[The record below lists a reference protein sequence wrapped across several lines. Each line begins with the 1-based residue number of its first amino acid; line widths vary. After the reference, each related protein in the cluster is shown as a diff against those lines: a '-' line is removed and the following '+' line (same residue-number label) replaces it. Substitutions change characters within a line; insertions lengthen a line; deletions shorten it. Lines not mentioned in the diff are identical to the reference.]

1 MCQGEKYV
9 VKDEEASTAETNNG
23 INNENF
29 NFSLQNPSLPP
40 FGNIFS
46 KKLLNSEEVKF
57 EPKIASDSMVLKG
70 VQQYVGVKFFCFSA
84 IKKFENKSLEE
95 LRHFDYFMGRKVIS
109 TLFRSSKVEQKQK
122 DNTTITKIGVN
133 SSINSKTLPT
143 LFSALTAPSW
153 FGGSAYATESVPGLP
168 YELPLPLP
176 PPKEFFR
183 IPSKVSEPAPPSR
196 PKGLFGLPLTK
207 AEIGNTTNVLVGEFS
222 DVGLNGRQFTV
233 KEVFDQKQQPPQS
246 NFGSF
251 VPPILNNGQ
260 RTQINE
266 KMMCISAMKNFENK
280 CLEELRF
287 TDYSFG
293 NKLNSKNIFCSSKQQ
308 QNNPFNFSTNNN
320 TSPFNTNGNGG
331 GGGGGTFNFVFN
343 ISIPSNFK

>member
-1 MCQGEKYV
+1 MCQGEKCIV
-9 VKDEEASTAETNNG
+9 RDETSTAETNGG

-40 FGNIFS
+40 FGNIFN

-70 VQQYVGVKFFCFSA
+70 VQQYVGVKIFCISA
-84 IKKFENKSLEE
+84 LKKFEDKSLEE
-95 LRHFDYFMGRKVIS
+95 LRHFDYFMGKKVIS
-109 TLFRSSKVEQKQK
+109 TLFRPSNVEQKQK
-122 DNTTITKIGVN
+122 DNTTSTKTSVN

-143 LFSALTAPSW
+143 LFATLTAPSL
-153 FGGSAYATESVPGLP
+153 FGGSSYATESVPGLVKP
-168 YELPLPLP
+168 NFGYFKDSLYGLPLP
-176 PPKEFFR
+176 PPHPKE
-183 IPSKVSEPAPPSR
+183 
-196 PKGLFGLPLTK
+196 LFGVPLTK
-207 AEIGNTTNVLVGEFS
+207 SEKNPFGNTTSVLVGEFNAF
-222 DVGLNGRQFTV
+222 GLN
-233 KEVFDQKQQPPQS
+233 
-246 NFGSF
+246 
-251 VPPILNNGQ
+251 VPPILNNVQ
-260 RTQINE
+260 QIQINE

-293 NKLNSKNIFCSSKQQ
+293 KKLNSKNIFYSSSKQ

-331 GGGGGTFNFVFN
+331 GGTFNFVFN

>member
-1 MCQGEKYV
+1 
-9 VKDEEASTAETNNG
+9 
-23 INNENF
+23 
-29 NFSLQNPSLPP
+29 
-40 FGNIFS
+40 
-46 KKLLNSEEVKF
+46 
-57 EPKIASDSMVLKG
+57 
-70 VQQYVGVKFFCFSA
+70 
-84 IKKFENKSLEE
+84 
-95 LRHFDYFMGRKVIS
+95 MGKKVIS
-109 TLFRSSKVEQKQK
+109 TLFQPSKVEQKQK
-122 DNTTITKIGVN
+122 VFWDLKIFNNTTITKIGVN

-153 FGGSAYATESVPGLP
+153 FGGSAYATESVPGL
-168 YELPLPLP
+168 
-176 PPKEFFR
+176 
-183 IPSKVSEPAPPSR
+183 VSEPAPPSR

-233 KEVFDQKQQPPQS
+233 KGVLDQKPPQS
-246 NFGSF
+246 NF
-251 VPPILNNGQ
+251 VPPIPNNNQ
-260 RTQINE
+260 QTQINE

-320 TSPFNTNGNGG
+320 TTPFNTNGNGG

-343 ISIPSNFK
+343 ISIPSNFNKFELLFLSSDPRECKKGG

>member
-9 VKDEEASTAETNNG
+9 VKDE
-23 INNENF
+23 
-29 NFSLQNPSLPP
+29 
-40 FGNIFS
+40 
-46 KKLLNSEEVKF
+46 
-57 EPKIASDSMVLKG
+57 
-70 VQQYVGVKFFCFSA
+70 
-84 IKKFENKSLEE
+84 EE

-168 YELPLPLP
+168 YELPLPPP
-176 PPKEFFR
+176 PPKEFFG

-196 PKGLFGLPLTK
+196 PKGLFGLPLTS
-207 AEIGNTTNVLVGEFS
+207 EESLFGGNTTNVLVGEFS

-233 KEVFDQKQQPPQS
+233 KGVFDQKQQPPQS
-246 NFGSF
+246 NF

-280 CLEELRF
+280 
-287 TDYSFG
+287 
-293 NKLNSKNIFCSSKQQ
+293 
-308 QNNPFNFSTNNN
+308 ST
-320 TSPFNTNGNGG
+320 PFNTNGN
-331 GGGGGTFNFVFN
+331 GGGGTFNFVFN

>member
-9 VKDEEASTAETNNG
+9 VKDEASTAETNGG

-40 FGNIFS
+40 FGNILN

-70 VQQYVGVKFFCFSA
+70 VQQYVGVKIFCFSA
-84 IKKFENKSLEE
+84 LKKFENKSLEE
-95 LRHFDYFMGRKVIS
+95 LRHFDYFMGKKVIS
-109 TLFRSSKVEQKQK
+109 TLFRPSNVEQKQK
-122 DNTTITKIGVN
+122 DNTTTKIGVN

-143 LFSALTAPSW
+143 LLSTLTAPSL
-153 FGGSAYATESVPGLP
+153 FGGSAYATESVPGLVKP
-168 YELPLPLP
+168 NFGYFKDSLYGLPLP
-176 PPKEFFR
+176 PPHPKE
-183 IPSKVSEPAPPSR
+183 
-196 PKGLFGLPLTK
+196 LFGVPLTK
-207 AEIGNTTNVLVGEFS
+207 SEKSLFANTTSVLVGEFS

-233 KEVFDQKQQPPQS
+233 KGVLDQKPPQS

-251 VPPILNNGQ
+251 VPPIPNNGQ
-260 RTQINE
+260 QIQIND
-266 KMMCISAMKNFENK
+266 KIMCISAMKNFENK
-280 CLEELRF
+280 CLEEHRF

-293 NKLNSKNIFCSSKQQ
+293 NKLNSKNIFCSSPKQ

-320 TSPFNTNGNGG
+320 TTPFNTNGNS

>member
-9 VKDEEASTAETNNG
+9 VKDEEASTAETN
-23 INNENF
+23 
-29 NFSLQNPSLPP
+29 
-40 FGNIFS
+40 
-46 KKLLNSEEVKF
+46 EVKF

-95 LRHFDYFMGRKVIS
+95 LRHFDYFMGKKVIS
-109 TLFRSSKVEQKQK
+109 TLFQPSKVEQKQK

-233 KEVFDQKQQPPQS
+233 KGVLDQKPPQS
-246 NFGSF
+246 NF

-308 QNNPFNFSTNNN
+308 NNPFNFLQIIILHHLIQMEMVVGVVGVLLIL
-320 TSPFNTNGNGG
+320 F
-331 GGGGGTFNFVFN
+331 
-343 ISIPSNFK
+343 SIFQFLRILSKNE